1 MTTSHHRQEE
11 RTKRPKK
18 KDGIWVLLI
27 RDWKAKL
34 VSLLIAVAIW
44 AVIESQ
50 LTNPRDDRRT
60 KPGAAPGGGSA
71 QVEAG
76 AVPAELASSGFR

>member
-1 MTTSHHRQEE
+1 M
-11 RTKRPKK
+11 
-18 KDGIWVLLI
+18 ILI

-50 LTNPRDDRRT
+50 LGSPRDDRRT
-60 KPGAAPGGGSA
+60 KPGAVPGGGSA
-71 QVEAG
+71 AL
-76 AVPAELASSGFR
+76 VPMGQAAELAIHSAQRSGR